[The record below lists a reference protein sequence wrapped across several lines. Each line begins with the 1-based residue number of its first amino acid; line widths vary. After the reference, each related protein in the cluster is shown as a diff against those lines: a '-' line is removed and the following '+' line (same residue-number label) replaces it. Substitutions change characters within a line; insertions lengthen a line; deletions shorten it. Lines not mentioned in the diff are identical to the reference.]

1 MVTLLCTLT
10 AKSRLTVKALPLRS
24 ALFAGCFL
32 VAADVDVG
40 VAVAV
45 IAAALVVAAVVVAG
59 ALFVVVSLLCF
70 ALTQSSL
77 ASKKNFPAI
86 LLLFLLHDSFW
97 CFFIYTEIY
106 LWMCVCVF
114 VYLCVVTTF
123 ELEGSKRK

>member
-1 MVTLLCTLT
+1 MVILLCTLT

-45 IAAALVVAAVVVAG
+45 IAAALVVAAVVVVVVAG

-86 LLLFLLHDSFW
+86 WLLLLHDSFW
-97 CFFIYTEIY
+97 CFFIYTQRYIY
-106 LWMCVCVF
+106 VCV
-114 VYLCVVTTF
+114 
-123 ELEGSKRK
+123 

>member
-45 IAAALVVAAVVVAG
+45 IAAALVVIVAAAVVVAG

-77 ASKKNFPAI
+77 CFQEEFSSD
-86 LLLFLLHDSFW
+86 FLVVVLVAR
-97 CFFIYTEIY
+97 
-106 LWMCVCVF
+106 LVLVF
-114 VYLCVVTTF
+114 LYI
-123 ELEGSKRK
+123 